1 MSVLRAVYAFI
12 RRIGSIGSMLR
23 DPSVRFWKKL
33 LVVGGIVYLFL
44 PVDLIP
50 PFLLPVGWIDDLAL
64 WIFITWL
71 LRDTLDRY
79 WKNKGAASDRV
90 RKRYPDAFDV
100 TYEVKEDSA
109 DQRPDTEKKKEK
121 KDEY

>member
-50 PFLLPVGWIDDLAL
+50 PFLLPVGWIDDLAGPVL
-64 WIFITWL
+64 
-71 LRDTLDRY
+71 
-79 WKNKGAASDRV
+79 
-90 RKRYPDAFDV
+90 
-100 TYEVKEDSA
+100 EE
-109 DQRPDTEKKKEK
+109 QRCCIGPREE
-121 KDEY
+121 EIPGCI